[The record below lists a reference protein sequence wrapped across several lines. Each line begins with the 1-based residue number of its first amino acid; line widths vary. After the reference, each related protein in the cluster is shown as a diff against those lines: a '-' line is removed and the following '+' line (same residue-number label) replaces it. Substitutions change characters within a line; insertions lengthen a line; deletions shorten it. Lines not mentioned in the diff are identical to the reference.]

1 MKLYW
6 QYRVSDDSF
15 SLPPIH
21 PGFEDALDELTFG
34 VNLPLMSLQEYSG
47 VTLDALKKAPKSIS

>member
-1 MKLYW
+1 MTLL
-6 QYRVSDDSF
+6 
-15 SLPPIH
+15 LPPIH